1 VTVMRTTKSAILLLI
16 LCWTAGC
23 ATRGDLQILER
34 DTLDA
39 RKRLVKLE
47 KDMDLVRKTTNEEIQ
62 NSLKGFRRDME
73 SMRKGAADLQ
83 AAQDNIRVD
92 MREISGKTD
101 DLKVLLQKRADEKSF
116 LKEETER
123 RIAALEERL
132 ANLEKKLEELNVGG
146 GKTGET
152 TASPEGLYQSGL
164 SAYKAGDMRKAVAE
178 LTRFM
183 ERHPKHEL
191 VSNAQYWIGEAYYS
205 ERNYEQAVLAFQEVI
220 KKYPKK
226 EKAPAA
232 LLKQA
237 MSFRGLGDA
246 KSARYVLRK
255 LQEDYPRSE
264 EAKKAKELLLE
275 LK

>member
-1 VTVMRTTKSAILLLI
+1 MM

-34 DTLDA
+34 DTLDT
-39 RKRLVKLE
+39 RKRVVKLE
-47 KDMDLVRKTTNEEIQ
+47 KDMELIRKTTSEEIQ
-62 NSLKGFRRDME
+62 SSLRSFRRDME

-83 AAQDNIRVD
+83 AAQDAIRVD
-92 MREISGKTD
+92 MQEISGKTD
-101 DLKVLLQKRADEKSF
+101 DLKVLLQKGTDEKSF
-116 LKEETER
+116 LKEDTER
-123 RIAALEERL
+123 RVAALEERL
-132 ANLEKKLEELNVGG
+132 AKLEKTLAEQKGNEVKAGDAAATPEE
-146 GKTGET
+146 
-152 TASPEGLYQSGL
+152 LYQSGL
-164 SAYKAGDMRKAVAE
+164 ASYKAGDMKKAVEE
-178 LTRFM
+178 LSRFM
-183 ERHPKHEL
+183 ERYPKHDL

-205 ERNYEQAVLAFQEVI
+205 EKNYEQAILAFQEVI

-237 MSFRGLGDA
+237 MSFKGLGDA
-246 KSARYVLRK
+246 KSTRYVLKK

-264 EAKKAKELLLE
+264 EAKKAKELLRE